1 MKIAGLFIAI
11 LLPLTA
17 QADLVGTYT
26 CSGKLQSVI
35 KANGKTQRT
44 SAYSTTYLTLNPDGS
59 DVAVNPIAPF
69 SSPGTWRSSGARVF
83 LYYEQSILARNALY
97 GCQLAGATCT
107 FIGDTYNYPLTAN
120 KKQNILKG
128 TWKLNLTMLMNGA
141 IVNNN
146 GTINVTC
153 TK

>member
-1 MKIAGLFIAI
+1 MKIAGLFLAM

-17 QADLVGTYT
+17 QADLTGTYT
-26 CSGKLQSVI
+26 CSGKLQSVV

-44 SAYSTTYLTLNPDGS
+44 SAYTTTYLTLNPDS
-59 DVAVNPIAPF
+59 TTVSVNPIAPF
-69 SSPGTWRSSGARVF
+69 TSPGTWSSAGARIF
-83 LYYEQSILARNALY
+83 LNYDQSIIARNALY
-97 GCQLAGATCT
+97 GCQLAGASCT

-128 TWKLNLTMLMNGA
+128 TWKLNLTMLVNGLV
-141 IVNNN
+141 VNNN
-146 GTINVTC
+146 GTIKVTC

>member
-1 MKIAGLFIAI
+1 MKRTFALLCC
-11 LLPLTA
+11 LLPVMA
-17 QADLVGTYT
+17 NADLAGSYT
-26 CSGKLQSVI
+26 CSGKLQSVV
-35 KANGKTQRT
+35 KANGKTTRS
-44 SAYSTTYLTLNPDGS
+44 SAYSTSYLTLNPDKTS
-59 DVAVNPIAPF
+59 ISVNPIAPF

-83 LYYEQSILARNALY
+83 LDYDQSIIARNALY
-97 GCQLAGATCT
+97 GCQLAGASCT

-128 TWKLNLTMLMNGA
+128 TWKLNMTLLVNGA
-141 IVNNN
+141 LVNNN